1 MSIKHEFMSTLREME
16 NVSPIRFYN
25 DLQLHELAL
34 SSRIKKKWNACTMWD
49 LFVPDVKKTYSILNT
64 DDSSKKGTHWVA
76 VFQSKKTL
84 YVYDSF
90 ARSKALMKAFVSKM
104 EHQDYKIVFVNKG
117 QDQPDTSV
125 NCGLYCLVWLIF
137 VDKYGIRKASHI

>member
-1 MSIKHEFMSTLREME
+1 MIKHEFMNTIREME

-34 SSRIKKKWNACTMWD
+34 SSRISKKWNSVFMWD
-49 LFVPDVKKTYSILNT
+49 LFKPNVKKPYSILNT
-64 DDSSKKGTHWVA
+64 DDSSKKGTHWLSVY
-76 VFQSKKTL
+76 QSNKTL

-90 ARSKALMKAFVSKM
+90 ARTEKLMTGFVNKM
-104 EHQDYKIVFVNKG
+104 KDQGYKIVFVNKG

-137 VDKYGIRKASHI
+137 VDKYGIRKASQI